1 MNELKPNNRE
11 KFKVKT
17 EMNKEWIEL
26 KARGPMK
33 SKDSVTFLLVDSG
46 STGVLEEEDS
56 KGQDFSLT
64 AYYPIEEAAKVAELR
79 KDLKRLKWSCTE
91 KVFEEYDW
99 HGAWKKDLKTINVSG
114 LFTVKPTW
122 KNTPVNANKYIIDIN
137 PGMAF
142 GTGSHE
148 TTRLCLKSLAHILLA
163 EGKKSLKDVLDV
175 GTGTGILAIGAALA
189 GAKNIIATDIDPV
202 AVKVA
207 RENCKLNKVK
217 MSLTMKELGKISGSF
232 NIVFANILAGE
243 LMRLSDKLTEKVKKD
258 GYIILSGILNTEA
271 GEVMEH
277 FLNKKEFKKYKK
289 YKQGE
294 WSCIVLKKS

>member
-1 MNELKPNNRE
+1 
-11 KFKVKT
+11 
-17 EMNKEWIEL
+17 MNKEWIEL

-56 KGQDFSLT
+56 NGEDFSLT
-64 AYYPIEEAAKVAELR
+64 AYYPIEEAAKVAQLR
-79 KDLKRLKWSCTE
+79 KDLKRLKWNCTE

-99 HGAWKKDLKTINVSG
+99 HGAWKKDLKTINISG

-122 KNTPVNANKYIIDIN
+122 KSEPANVNKYIINID

-148 TTRLCLKSLAHILLA
+148 TTRLCLKSLAHILDTD
-163 EGKKSLKDVLDV
+163 GKKALKDVLDV

-189 GAKNIIATDIDPV
+189 GGKNIIATDIDPV

-217 MSLTMKELGKISGSF
+217 VSLTTKELGKVSGTF

-243 LMRLSDKLTEKVKKD
+243 LMRLSSDLTKKVKKG
-258 GYIILSGILNTEA
+258 GYLTLSGILNTEVS
-271 GEVMEH
+271 EVMEH
-277 FLNKKEFKKYKK
+277 FLYKKEFEKYKK

-294 WSCIVLKKS
+294 WSAIVLKRI